1 MKALHF
7 VLIATILLCSCGQ
20 GNKAVNPPNN
30 IYSGTA
36 TRLVIDN
43 DNDFTRVTVKDPWQN
58 ARGTEL
64 VYYLLPHDA
73 VVPEDINPASVIR
86 IPVRKMICM
95 SVTHIAM
102 LSALD
107 ATDVLVGMSGS
118 DLVYDSLVL
127 DGISLGKIKD
137 VGYEANL
144 NYELIVSLRPDILM
158 VYGVTAP
165 SAGSMERL
173 ARAGV
178 RVVYN
183 ADYLE
188 EYPLGRSEWI
198 RFFGLLTGR
207 EKIADS
213 IFSAVSDNYHEIESM
228 VSSSSADQPDL
239 LLGSP
244 WEDVWYV
251 SPSNSYIGRLVEDAG
266 GNYIF
271 RDLTGPN
278 SVPYSVEAVY
288 RRATEADIWLNP
300 GSATSLAEIAA
311 SDHRLTQLPV
321 FIQGKVWN
329 NTKRM
334 TPKSGNDY
342 WESAVVRPDLLL
354 KDLVSIIH
362 PELLPD
368 YQQYYYRR
376 LE

>member
-1 MKALHF
+1 MKALPF
-7 VLIATILLCSCGQ
+7 ILIVTIPLCSCRQ
-20 GNKAVNPPNN
+20 GNKAVNPSNS

-36 TRLVIDN
+36 THLVIEN

-73 VVPEDINPASVIR
+73 IVPEDINPASVIR

-127 DGISLGKIKD
+127 DGISQGKIKD

-144 NYELIVSLRPDILM
+144 NYEMIVSLRPDILM
-158 VYGVTAP
+158 VYGVTPP

-188 EYPLGRSEWI
+188 EHPLGRSEWI

-207 EKIADS
+207 ENIADS
-213 IFSAVSDNYHEIESM
+213 IFSAVSYNYHEIEQM

-300 GSATSLAEIAA
+300 GSAGSLAEISA

-321 FIQGKVWN
+321 FIQGRVWN

-334 TPKSGNDY
+334 TLKSGNDY